1 MSAGARLENQVQA
14 DAERYAKL
22 SRAIAWL
29 AASPKTTVPDVVAAQ
44 HARII
49 EGADLFA
56 LHTSFAVEPASPRA
70 FIALTRFQHSR
81 GQAAAPT
88 YRGY

>member
-29 AASPKTTVPDVVAAQ
+29 AASPKTTVPDV
-44 HARII
+44 I